1 MATWSAIVQDL
12 TIFEVEVFKVLVLV
26 MVRIGGLVLAAPVL
40 GSRNFPM
47 VAKIGLTGLTA
58 MLVTPSIAALKQTL
72 PNEAI
77 PFAMMGAG
85 ELMIGLMMGF
95 VMTLVF
101 ASIQVGGQIMD
112 MQTGFG
118 MINVFNPA
126 LGTQFPIFG
135 FFLFIL
141 AVLFLL
147 VTNGHHLMLRA
158 IVATFDKIP
167 LGGFV
172 VRRELLWEVSRWGS
186 AMFYDGL
193 MIAAPVAA
201 AMLVAYAVMGLV
213 GRVVP
218 QIQLFVVGFPITI
231 ALSLFIVAISIEI
244 YLNYLDGMFARMFK
258 DVAMMIHGMS

>member
-1 MATWSAIVQDL
+1 MQDL
-12 TIFEVEVFKVLVLV
+12 AIFEIEVFKVFALVLA
-26 MVRIGGLVLAAPVL
+26 RISGLVFAAPVL
-40 GSRNFPM
+40 GSRNVPIT
-47 VAKIGLTGLTA
+47 AKIGLAAMTA
-58 MLVTPSIAALKQTL
+58 LLVTPSVAALKQPL

-77 PFAMMGAG
+77 PFAMIGAG
-85 ELMIGLMMGF
+85 EVLIGLMMGF
-95 VMTLVF
+95 VMTIVF

-118 MINVFNPA
+118 MINIFNPA
-126 LGTQFPIFG
+126 LGTQFPILG

-141 AVLFLL
+141 AVLLL
-147 VTNGHHLMLRA
+147 LATNGHHLMLRA
-158 IVATFDKIP
+158 IVSTFDKIP

-218 QIQLFVVGFPITI
+218 QVQLFVVGFPITI
-231 ALSLFIVAISIEI
+231 ALSLFIVAISIEV
-244 YLNYLDGMFARMFK
+244 YLSYLDGMFERMFR
-258 DVAMMIHGMS
+258 DVATMIHGMS